1 MRNNLYEV
9 SRGVYGK
16 EMTNMQP
23 IAFGYVP
30 ANRRGED
37 RESIESSGAH
47 GDEHRSNR
55 GIMADRNLANRNS

>member
-30 ANRRGED
+30 AKKRSEQTAIEESASCVGEHCKNRDNQLFARP
-37 RESIESSGAH
+37 AVQH
-47 GDEHRSNR
+47 G
-55 GIMADRNLANRNS
+55 